1 MQRLHF
7 YILQHFPLKCHYSAV
22 GAASLFSL
30 FPFLFILPPMD
41 SNDPRVKKNITEL
54 TYALAKT
61 NDSNL
66 IGDFLYCLLTPAEIA
81 DIAARWALVKALRQK
96 IPQREIAK
104 DLGVSLC
111 KITRGS
117 KELKKT
123 DSAFARIFALKEP

>member
-1 MQRLHF
+1 
-7 YILQHFPLKCHYSAV
+7 
-22 GAASLFSL
+22 
-30 FPFLFILPPMD
+30 MD